1 MLAWYVA
8 ITLQLSELIAE
19 QNLRRQ
25 NFSPFLP
32 RVRETRITRGREVTT
47 VKPYIPGYIFV
58 RFDREVDNWGRINST
73 RGVRSLMCNAP
84 ELPTRVRDKAME
96 AILERCEGQYVIAEE
111 IDETLLPFIP
121 VGARVRALD
130 GAFSGHVGKVI
141 LSYPERVTALFQI
154 FGRPTRTE
162 LAAAAV
168 EVVA

>member
-58 RFDREVDNWGRINST
+58 RFDRETDDWGRINST
-73 RGVRSLMCNAP
+73 RGVRSLMCNSP
-84 ELPTRVRDKAME
+84 ELPTRVRDQAM
-96 AILERCEGQYVIAEE
+96 AAVLERCDGQYVIAEE
-111 IDETLLPFIP
+111 IDETLMAFFP
-121 VGARVRALD
+121 VGSMVKVVEGPLAGQIGKVQLSYADRVR
-130 GAFSGHVGKVI
+130 V
-141 LSYPERVTALFQI
+141 LFHI
-154 FGRPTRTE
+154 FGRQTKVE
-162 LAAAAV
+162 MAAAAV
-168 EVVA
+168 DLVT